1 MKYMLM
7 IFGGA
12 DWADAMNGEQVA
24 AGLAEHGAF
33 AAFLQGRGLPFS
45 GEGLMPPHSAR
56 TVHRTGDEVT
66 VTDGP
71 FIDLK
76 EGLGGFDV
84 IEAADLDEAIEVAQ
98 LCPSPVAVEVRPVYA
113 TE

>member
-12 DWADAMNGEQVA
+12 DWADTMTEEQLA
-24 AGLAEHGAF
+24 AGMEAHGAF

-45 GEGLMPPHSAR
+45 GEALVAPASAM
-56 TVHRTGDEVT
+56 TVHRSGDEFT

-76 EGLGGFDV
+76 EGIGGYYI
-84 IEAADLDEAIEVAQ
+84 IEAADLDEAIEVAK
-98 LCPSPVAVEVRPVYA
+98 LCPSPLAVEVRPVYA